1 MPVRFRITILFAV
14 IVFTLLSIVC
24 GSVYYFSYTSRFR
37 SFKNRLVSKAITTAK
52 LFSQSG
58 TFDRD
63 MIERIDSSITLS
75 IKEKFVQVY
84 DASNMKIYQFN
95 DLPGDTLTFEKKILD
110 NARLRGNVYFRQGK
124 REIVAHYDIAKGS
137 QFVIVVGALDQEGI
151 NMLHQ
156 LFLILAFSFVGGL
169 LIAMVGGYIFSTRLL
184 LPIKKIADEVNEIS
198 AQSLARRIHA
208 GTRED
213 EWNYLAATLNQ
224 LLNRLQE
231 SFDIQKRFIANA
243 SHELSTPLASI
254 SSQLEVSLQ
263 RDRDAAM
270 YRQVMQSVY
279 EDVSGL
285 TRLTH
290 TLLEFSKASGNAS
303 GIEIDLVRIDEI
315 LLQIP
320 REIQKMNLGYNVVLQ
335 FNELPPAE
343 EKLVC
348 FGNEALLLTAIRNIV
363 VNSCKYSPNRL
374 AKLTLSFKDDEI
386 FISISDEGLG
396 IPPEE
401 RERIFQPFYRIE
413 GRQPST
419 GFGLGLS
426 LASRIIKLHKGS
438 IHIES
443 NNGVGSVFIIML
455 PNASK

>member
-37 SFKNRLVSKAITTAK
+37 SFKNRLVSKAITSAK
-52 LFSQSG
+52 LFNQSG

-84 DASNMKIYQFN
+84 DSTNAKIYQFS
-95 DLPGDTLTFEKKILD
+95 DLPGDTLTFEKKVLD
-110 NARLRGNVYFRQGK
+110 NARLHGNVYFRQGK
-124 REIVAHYDIAKGS
+124 REIVAHYEGS
-137 QFVIVVGALDQEGI
+137 RFVIIVGALDQEGI

-156 LFLILAFSFVGGL
+156 LFLILAFSFVGAL
-169 LIAMVGGYIFSTRLL
+169 LIAILGGYIFSTRLL
-184 LPIKKIADEVNEIS
+184 LPIRKIADEVNEIS
-198 AQSLARRIHA
+198 AQSLTRRIHA
-208 GTRED
+208 GPRED
-213 EWNYLAATLNQ
+213 EWNYLAVTLNQ

-279 EDVSGL
+279 EDVSSL

-290 TLLEFSKASGNAS
+290 TLLEFAKASGNAS

-320 REIQKMNLGYNVVLQ
+320 REIQKMSLGYNVVLQ
-335 FNELPPAE
+335 FNELPPEE

-363 VNSCKYSPNRL
+363 VNSCKYSLDHL
-374 AKLTLSFKDDEI
+374 ARLTLSLKDNEI
-386 FISISDEGLG
+386 FVSISDEGLG
-396 IPPEE
+396 IPLEE

-426 LASRIIKLHKGS
+426 LASRIIKLHKGT
-438 IHIES
+438 IQIES
-443 NNGVGSVFIIML
+443 NKGVGSVFIIML